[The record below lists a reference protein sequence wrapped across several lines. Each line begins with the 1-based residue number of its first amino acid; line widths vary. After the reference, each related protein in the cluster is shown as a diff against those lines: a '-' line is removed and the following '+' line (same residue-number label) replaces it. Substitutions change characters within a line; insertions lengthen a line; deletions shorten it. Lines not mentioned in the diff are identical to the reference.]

1 MSMEMGEMGKISQG
15 RKKKKKK
22 KNSPSNLKIKKQNIV
37 AGNVTNFQ
45 REAARENTP
54 IPQEA
59 IRRSC
64 GNGALKR

>member
-1 MSMEMGEMGKISQG
+1 MQE
-15 RKKKKKK
+15 
-22 KNSPSNLKIKKQNIV
+22 NIV
-37 AGNVTNFQ
+37 PGNVKNFQ